1 MIVAIGLLVSSI
13 VLGQESPSEH
23 PPSESEIAA
32 AVKRLGDDDFATR
45 EAASEYLWQSGASAR
60 AALEAAANS
69 DDREVA
75 IRASE
80 VLEKVRLGIFPDTPA
95 DVVQLIQHF
104 HRGNLNQ
111 KRAVIGQLRQK
122 KQQSTMFTLIRG
134 ETDKAIR
141 QHLAREFIIDSRKLT
156 MELIAREDH
165 AAAEEMLAWGAGVDD
180 STRSQRDYAAY
191 LFVSGRLE
199 QKIKELRD
207 AGEFRTDQDAA
218 RLLATALL
226 VQNELREALEVAKLA
241 SDKVLQNDL
250 LYRLEDWTSLAQDE
264 HLPDGQ
270 LVEKLAAKAAYRML
284 AGDQA
289 GFEAAVAEINA
300 LPAQNEERG
309 WLIGEALMTVGRW
322 EDAATIL
329 RKWDRNSAFQLLAA
343 RLKFREALTF
353 AGLEDPSQAAA
364 WYSERAKATAANN
377 QQAWQHFNMGLRM
390 SRLLRDIGEEDASLE
405 LLATQ
410 ETAHAD
416 PDGLR
421 AYNIFVE
428 TLRQGRRELA
438 MQRGAKLMA
447 FDSRASGVMQEL
459 FGRNGTIAM
468 QWWQILRER
477 SPTEEPLAS
486 LQRLETL
493 LDSTKPWSLADA
505 TLEEAAAQA
514 AEALRG
520 KELPRQAVRCSAIG
534 ELAAIRGN
542 KDLAK
547 EYLKKS
553 AELSKGTPDVSALLR
568 LGDLL
573 AEEQAWSDAA
583 AAYDLAWQRDVTA
596 PLPLYLQGR
605 ALVQAGDEVRGRQ
618 LLHRANLL
626 PLADSQRRRE
636 LAEGLEWRGLIE
648 EAVEQRELVFRFGA
662 GGNWA
667 GNDDQSFREA
677 ARRIGDHLE
686 LKDPRRAAILWER
699 VLFGVMRTN
708 SYFWDR
714 SDYIK
719 MFSLVHKVRARGLLK
734 EGKADE
740 ALRELD
746 LAVTAKQGDVLLVE
760 QLLPELMAADR
771 QDAAEKLFADTFA
784 KLAGICEE
792 FPKSAMYHNELA
804 WLAARN
810 DRRLDDALTHAQEA
824 VRLRPEAANYLDT
837 LAEVHFRRGDRD
849 EAVILTRQLIE
860 REPQN
865 KHFQEQLRRFQ
876 P

>member
-13 VLGQESPSEH
+13 VLGQESPSER
-23 PPSESEIAA
+23 PPSESDIAA
-32 AVKRLGDDDFATR
+32 AVQRLGDDDFATR
-45 EAASEYLWQSGASAR
+45 EAASEYLWQAGASAR
-60 AALEAAANS
+60 AALEAAARS

-80 VLEKVRLGIFPDTPA
+80 VLEKVRLGIFADTPA
-95 DVVQLIQHF
+95 DIVQMIQHF

-111 KRAVIGQLRQK
+111 KRAVIGQLRQR
-122 KQQSTMFTLIRG
+122 KQQTTMFTLIRG
-134 ETDKAIR
+134 ETDKTIR
-141 QHLAREFIIDSRKLT
+141 QHLAREFITDSRKLT
-156 MELIAREDH
+156 IELIAREDH
-165 AAAEEMLAWGAGVDD
+165 AGAEEMLSWSAGVDD

-199 QKIKELRD
+199 QKIKELRASNEFQTDED
-207 AGEFRTDQDAA
+207 AV
-218 RLLATALL
+218 RLLATSLL
-226 VQNELREALEVAKLA
+226 VQGELREALDVAKLA

-250 LYRLEDWTSLAQDE
+250 LYRLEDWSSLAKEEQ
-264 HLPDGQ
+264 LPDGQ
-270 LVEKLAAKAAYRML
+270 LVEKLGAKAAYRML

-300 LPAQNEERG
+300 LPAKNEEQG

-322 EDAATIL
+322 DDAATIL

-353 AGLEDPSQAAA
+353 AGLEDPSQAAT
-364 WYSERAKATAANN
+364 WYGEGAKATAANN
-377 QQAWQHFNMGLRM
+377 QQAWQHFNLGLRM
-390 SRLLRDIGEEDASLE
+390 SRLLRDIGEDDAALE

-410 ETAHAD
+410 GTAHAD

-438 MQRGAKLMA
+438 LQRGAKLMA
-447 FDSRASGVMQEL
+447 FDSRASSVMQEL
-459 FGRNGTIAM
+459 FGKNGTIAL

-477 SPTEEPLAS
+477 SPREEPLVS

-493 LDSTKPWSLADA
+493 LDATKPWPLPDT
-505 TLEEAAAQA
+505 TLEEMAAQA
-514 AEALRG
+514 AEALRD
-520 KELPRQAVRCSAIG
+520 KESPRPAARSWAIA
-534 ELAAIRGN
+534 ELAALRGN
-542 KDLAK
+542 KELAK
-547 EYLKKS
+547 DYLNKS
-553 AELSKGTPDVSALLR
+553 AKFSKGTPDVSALLR

-583 AAYDLAWQRDVTA
+583 AAYDIAWQRDVTA

-605 ALVQAGDEVRGRQ
+605 AIVKSGDEERGRQ
-618 LLHRANLL
+618 LLRRAKLL

-636 LAEGLEWRGLIE
+636 LAEGLESRGLID
-648 EAVEQRELVFRFGA
+648 EAVEQRELVYRFGA

-667 GNDDQSFREA
+667 GNDDWSFRDA

-686 LKDPRRAAILWER
+686 TTDPRRAALLWER

-714 SDYIK
+714 ADYVK

-734 EGKADE
+734 EGKADA

-746 LAVTAKQGDVLLVE
+746 LAVAARQGDVQLVE
-760 QLLPELMAADR
+760 QLLPELIAAGR
-771 QDAAEKLFADTFA
+771 EAAAEKLFADMFA
-784 KLAGICEE
+784 RLAGICEE
-792 FPKSAMYHNELA
+792 FPQSALHHNELA

-824 VRLRPEAANYLDT
+824 VRLRPEAANYIDT

-849 EAVILTRQLIE
+849 KAVALARQLIK